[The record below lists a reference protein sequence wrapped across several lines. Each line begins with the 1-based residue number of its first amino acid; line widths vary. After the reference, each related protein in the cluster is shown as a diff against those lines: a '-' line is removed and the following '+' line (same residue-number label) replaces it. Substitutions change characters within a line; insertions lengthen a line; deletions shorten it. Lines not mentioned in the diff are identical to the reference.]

1 MDQLLIHDNSSIGLT
16 LEDIIRGIKT
26 LYNIQHCSAP
36 GLTDATKPLLIYTEY
51 SANHTIMV
59 PNKEGGYDFKYEITN
74 EISLLAKYSGYV
86 VGSNKFS

>member
-1 MDQLLIHDNSSIGLT
+1 MLFQVLLQVYSSIGLT

-36 GLTDATKPLLIYTEY
+36 GITDETKPLLIYTNY
-51 SANHTIMV
+51 SANYTIMV

-86 VGSNKFS
+86 VGSD